1 MGRIACLPTMPLH
14 PDPEVIVFNLK
25 RRFSGVSATIN
36 ALVPLQMQQ
45 WRLGFCGTPL
55 SNGVPGMSLREAL
68 RLSRRPPAGRPFR
81 IWHVRRDP
89 EMMAGVFARDVLGM
103 PIRLVFTSA
112 AQHLH
117 SAVPRWLI
125 SRMDSVIST
134 TPGAAAFV
142 PNTTAV
148 VPHGIDLARFSAPA
162 DKSLAWREGGLPGS
176 IGVGLFGRVRP
187 EKGTDLFVDAL
198 IEILPKL
205 PEVTGIITGLASPAH
220 QRFQAQLQQRID
232 VAGLGP
238 RIRFLG
244 ELPTPEVEAWFRRCL
259 VAVACPRYEPFGLTP
274 FEAAACGCALVCSR
288 TGAFEQ
294 LVVPDVTG
302 ALVAPGDG
310 PGLAQQL
317 LRILG
322 DPAHAQAMGAAA
334 RDRVSREFSLEREA
348 QGIAAVYQQ
357 LFDQA

>member
-1 MGRIACLPTMPLH
+1 MPLH

-36 ALVPLQMQQ
+36 ALVPLQMDQ
-45 WRLGFCGTPL
+45 WRLGFCGTTL
-55 SNGVPGMSLREAL
+55 SNGVPGMRLRDAL
-68 RLSRRPPAGRPFR
+68 RISRKPPAGRACR

-89 EMMAGVFARDVLGM
+89 EMMAGIFARDVLRL

-112 AQHLH
+112 AKHLH
-117 SAVPRWLI
+117 SALPRWLI
-125 SRMDSVIST
+125 SKMDAVIAT

-162 DKSLAWREGGLPGS
+162 DKFSAWNEGGLPGTT
-176 IGVGLFGRVRP
+176 GVGLFGRIRP

-198 IEILPKL
+198 IQILPQL
-205 PEVTGIITGLASPAH
+205 PHVTGVITGLASASH
-220 QRFQAQLQQRID
+220 QGFQAELQGRID
-232 VAGLGP
+232 AAGLTQ

-288 TGAFEQ
+288 TGAFEE
-294 LVVPDVTG
+294 LVQPGVNG
-302 ALVAPGDG
+302 ELVNTSDA
-310 PGLAQQL
+310 PGLAQAL
-317 LRILG
+317 LRVLS
-322 DPAHAQAMGAAA
+322 DPARARAMGEAA
-334 RDRVSREFSLEREA
+334 RTRVSEHFSLEREA
-348 QGIAAVYQQ
+348 HGIAAVYQQ
-357 LFDQA
+357 LFDQAEGR